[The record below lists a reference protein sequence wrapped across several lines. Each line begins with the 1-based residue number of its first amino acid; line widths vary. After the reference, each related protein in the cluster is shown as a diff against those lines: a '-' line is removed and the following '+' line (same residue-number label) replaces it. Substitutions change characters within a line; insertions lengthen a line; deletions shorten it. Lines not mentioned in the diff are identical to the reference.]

1 MTKKLLYLCLLAGV
15 SVTAEAQVKIGNNAN
30 SINSNSL
37 LELESTNKGF
47 LPPRVAL
54 TGLSSEAPLSSPVP
68 SGMMVYSSGGSVTD
82 GYYFWDGSRWQAV
95 SHDASIATK
104 T

>member
-1 MTKKLLYLCLLAGV
+1 MKNLFVPLFLFSALIANT
-15 SVTAEAQVKIGNNAN
+15 QVKIGNNPD

-54 TGLSSEAPLSSPVP
+54 NSIS
-68 SGMMVYSSGGSVTD
+68 SVTPLTGKVTAGMLLYSTGGTFD
-82 GYYFWDGSRWQAV
+82 SSKEIVKGY
-95 SHDASIATK
+95 
-104 T
+104 